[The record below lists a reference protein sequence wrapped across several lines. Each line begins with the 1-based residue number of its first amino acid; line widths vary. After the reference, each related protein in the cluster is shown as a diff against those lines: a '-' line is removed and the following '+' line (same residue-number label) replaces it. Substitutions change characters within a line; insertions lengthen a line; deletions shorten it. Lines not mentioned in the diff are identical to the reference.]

1 MFVNSNFCFNF
12 VSETKTK
19 RFQNGN
25 ILINSKIKQKMKP
38 NRKLVQEILSNNVF
52 SLELA
57 KILNVKQNVILKRAE
72 RYSQLLLLEMCVK
85 FYKEQGFTEE
95 DIFEKED
102 VEKN

>member
-1 MFVNSNFCFNF
+1 
-12 VSETKTK
+12 
-19 RFQNGN
+19 
-25 ILINSKIKQKMKP
+25 MKP

-85 FYKEQGFTEE
+85 FYKEQGFT
-95 DIFEKED
+95 
-102 VEKN
+102 